1 MSIALP
7 GRRSRPAAKSGWV
20 CRPRERPLSA
30 LPGIVEFVAAPA
42 AILLGASFL
51 TREVQIFGGRLGLRQ
66 GAVGSRLAGWD
77 KGEGAGYKRRSDPS
91 AFGHR
96 TAREVM
102 PYPGECQRLGGVRH
116 CLRVS
121 SYWIPAFAGMTYK
134 WTPTCLLASR
144 TRSRSNGLGINCVLL
159 GYGHGYPYFRA
170 HDRGHYRPEHHHHT
184 RDARGESG
192 LRRRP
197 MGAAEGMPR

>member
-7 GRRSRPAAKSGWV
+7 GGRSRPAAKSGWV
-20 CRPRERPLSA
+20 CRTREQPLSA
-30 LPGIVEFVAAPA
+30 LPAIVEFVAAPA

-51 TREVQIFGGRLGLRQ
+51 TREVQTFGGRLGLQQ

-77 KGEGAGYKRRSDPS
+77 KGEGAGDKRRSDPS
-91 AFGHR
+91 ACGHR
-96 TAREVM
+96 AAREVM
-102 PYPGECQRLGGVRH
+102 PYPGECQRLGGARRH

-134 WTPTCLLASR
+134 WTPKCLLASR

-159 GYGHGYPYFRA
+159 GYRHGYLYFRD
-170 HDRGHYRPEHHHHT
+170 HDRGYDRPEHHT
-184 RDARGESG
+184 RDVGGESG